1 MTSLIVP
8 SEAEVVERIQES
20 PTIFTLRLRFTDAA
34 AQAGYRFE
42 PGQFN
47 MLHRFGAGEVP
58 ISIISDPQDDQLFD
72 HSIRE
77 LGRVTHGL
85 AGLRAG
91 DRVGIRG
98 PFGRGWP
105 LAAANGRDV
114 VIITGG
120 LGCAP
125 TVAVIHYIMR
135 RREQF
140 GRLTIIQGVKHSSDL
155 LWRSRYEEWARQPR
169 TQVLIAADVAGPLWP
184 WHVGSVAEVFAR
196 ADIDPRNALAM
207 LCGPEGM
214 MRAAADH
221 LRTRGVADTS
231 IWLSLER
238 SMHCAVG
245 HCGHCQLGPKFVCR
259 DGPVFCYADAHPFLN
274 VRGL

>member
-1 MTSLIVP
+1 MNSLIVP
-8 SEAEVVERIQES
+8 HEAEIVERVQES
-20 PTIFTLRLRFTDAA
+20 PTIFTLRLRFTDPALHGA
-34 AQAGYRFE
+34 YRFV

-58 ISIISDPQDDQLFD
+58 ISIVSDPENDRLFD

-77 LGRVTHGL
+77 VGRVTHGL

-91 DRVGIRG
+91 DRLGIRG

-105 LAAANGRDV
+105 LADAKGKDV

-135 RREQF
+135 RRDQF
-140 GRLTIIQGVKHSSDL
+140 GRLTLIQGVKHSNDM
-155 LWRSRYEEWARQPR
+155 LWRNRYEEWARQPR
-169 TQVLIAADVAGPLWP
+169 TEVLIAADVAGPLWP
-184 WHVGSVAEVFAR
+184 WHVGSVAEVFGR
-196 ADIDPRNALAM
+196 AEIEPHNALAM

-214 MRAAADH
+214 MRAAAEH
-221 LRTRGVADTS
+221 LLTRGVADTS
-231 IWLSLER
+231 IWLSMER

-245 HCGHCQLGPKFVCR
+245 RCGHCQFGPKFVCR
-259 DGPVFCYADAHPFLN
+259 DGPVFCYAEARPLLN